1 MKILF
6 SLSLL
11 FAPFFSL
18 FANCKQTFSLQ
29 THGKLNS
36 LEILEEVAKDCQ
48 LNLIFLDSFAR
59 DILFQNKPKLYAHR
73 LKINDFL
80 DLLFEESNIHHT
92 LEEKKLKLSF
102 LYTQTYELNYVST
115 SRVGSSST
123 DVVLSPNPSNQEI
136 YRTPLSNEN
145 DLSQRALEIGTA
157 QGISSSGR
165 SGTKIFS
172 IDENNFWGEIEKE
185 LLQIAYRPEDK
196 MLEQIPKSITIN
208 KNAGLL
214 TITATKNQ
222 HLRIQ
227 NYLERL
233 NSKMHSQVLVDVHIL
248 ITKHKNAKT
257 AGINWN
263 EFYNL
268 GNLVIPSPN
277 ASGGISFIQLGS
289 NGVNMELNILSQG
302 TTFNRIIEFLETY
315 GETRSL
321 SNPKVLTLN
330 NQPAIISVGSVLRY
344 TQNSIFQS
352 SSQGSSIQNSIETYP
367 SIFSGVLLDITPS
380 IQGDEIILKI
390 NPSIT
395 RTKNTALESQPNALE
410 SPPNLST
417 NQLSSLVKVKSGER
431 VVLGGLISEM
441 ETKSEFK
448 IPILGDIPLLNYLFK
463 YQWSNLLSEEMV
475 IIISPTIIKTPK
487 TIPAHSFPQE
497 LKTLLKTARFQALE
511 ARDLKAKDL
520 KARELEARDLK
531 TKNTNPPNK
540 AKK

>member
-1 MKILF
+1 MKILY
-6 SLSLL
+6 SLL
-11 FAPFFSL
+11 FLLPFSL
-18 FANCKQTFSLQ
+18 AFACKQTFSLQ
-29 THGKLNS
+29 TQGKLSS
-36 LEILEEVAKDCQ
+36 LEILEEIAKDCQ
-48 LNLIFLDSFAR
+48 LNLIFLDAFAK
-59 DILFQNKPKLYAHR
+59 DILLQDKPELYVYKLK
-73 LKINDFL
+73 LEDFL
-80 DLLFEESNIHHT
+80 NLLFEQSNIHHT
-92 LEEKKLKLSF
+92 LEGKILKISF

-123 DVVLSPNPSNQEI
+123 DVVLSPNPSSQEI
-136 YRTPLSNEN
+136 YRSPLN
-145 DLSQRALEIGTA
+145 DEANLSKRALEMGTA
-157 QGISSSGR
+157 QGISDSGR

-172 IDENNFWGEIEKE
+172 IDENNFWGEIKKE

-196 MLEQIPKSITIN
+196 MKDKMLEQVPKSITIN

-222 HLRIQ
+222 HQRIQ

-268 GNLVIPSPN
+268 GNLSISPPN
-277 ASGGISFIQLGS
+277 GGNSLFQIGNS
-289 NGVNMELNILSQG
+289 GVNIELNILSQG
-302 TTFNRIIEFLETY
+302 TTFNRIIEFLESY

-352 SSQGSSIQNSIETYP
+352 ASQGSSIQNSIETYP

-395 RTKNTALESQPNALE
+395 RTKNTALESEPNALK

-431 VVLGGLISEM
+431 IVLGGLISEI
-441 ETKSEFK
+441 ESKKEFK
-448 IPILGDIPLLNYLFK
+448 IPILGDIPLLGYLFK

-475 IIISPTIIKTPK
+475 IIISPTIMTMPK
-487 TIPAHSFPQE
+487 SVHLADSFSQDF
-497 LKTLLKTARFQALE
+497 KSLLKRTRFQALE
-511 ARDLKAKDL
+511 EKELKAKNSKI
-520 KARELEARDLK
+520 KAP
-531 TKNTNPPNK
+531 KNPNK
-540 AKK
+540 IKP

>member
-6 SLSLL
+6 SIICLITP
-11 FAPFFSL
+11 FAL
-18 FANCKQTFSLQ
+18 GIACKQTFSLQ
-29 THGKLNS
+29 THGKLSS
-36 LEILEEVAKDCQ
+36 LEILEEATRDCR

-59 DILFQNKPKLYAHR
+59 EVLFKNKPKLYAHK
-73 LKINDFL
+73 LKLNDFL
-80 DLLFEESNIHHT
+80 DLLFEEANIHYS
-92 LEEKKLKLSF
+92 LQGRMLKVSF

-123 DVVLSPNPSNQEI
+123 DVILSPNPSTQEI
-136 YRTPLSNEN
+136 YQSPLIHEISIPK
-145 DLSQRALEIGTA
+145 RALEIGTS

-196 MLEQIPKSITIN
+196 MLDQIPKNITIN

-227 NYLERL
+227 SYLERL
-233 NSKMHSQVLVDVHIL
+233 NSKMHSQVLVDVHIF

-257 AGINWN
+257 SGINWN

-268 GNLVIPSPN
+268 GNLVIPSPTSN
-277 ASGGISFIQLGS
+277 GSNSFIQIG
-289 NGVNMELNILSQG
+289 NGRINTELNILSQG
-302 TTFNRIIEFLETY
+302 ITFNRILEFLETY

-395 RTKNTALESQPNALE
+395 RTKNTSLESEPNALE

-431 VVLGGLISEM
+431 VVLGGLISEI
-441 ETKSEFK
+441 ESKNEFK
-448 IPILGDIPLLNYLFK
+448 IPILGDIPILNYLFK
-463 YQWSNLLSEEMV
+463 YQWNHLLSEEMV
-475 IIISPTIIKTPK
+475 IIISPTIISTPK
-487 TIPAHSFPQE
+487 TIPPHPFAQN
-497 LKTLLKTARFQALE
+497 LKTLLQTTKRQALE
-511 ARDLKAKDL
+511 TP
-520 KARELEARDLK
+520 
-531 TKNTNPPNK
+531 TKQQF
-540 AKK
+540 KK